1 MTISIV
7 NPADFPDWDGSIRP
21 LCGHSFFHTSAWAGT
36 LRKSYHYTP
45 YYFVDRTATD
55 MKALLPLMEVNS
67 LITGKRGVSLPF
79 TDYCEPLVPDVARFE
94 ELFRAV
100 LEFGKKQNWN
110 YVEIRGGESFFHD
123 AQPAEYHFGHTLD
136 LTKGTDPIFL
146 RLRDSTRR
154 NIKKAKREGVTITLS
169 ASPDSM
175 EEFRRLNALTRRDHG
190 LPPQPACFFR
200 NLFDAIISKDRG
212 VIALASFKGKAVAA
226 NVYLHFHDLITYKY
240 GASDRAFRHLRVNNL
255 IMWETILWASGK
267 GFKELC
273 FGRSEPENE
282 GLRQFKMG
290 WGTQERQIKYYR
302 YDLHKRAFVSS
313 NTAVNPA
320 VKGIFRSLPIPVL
333 NMAGAL
339 LYRHM
344 G

>member
-226 NVYLHFHDLITYKY
+226 NVYPI
-240 GASDRAFRHLRVNNL
+240 
-255 IMWETILWASGK
+255 
-267 GFKELC
+267 
-273 FGRSEPENE
+273 
-282 GLRQFKMG
+282 
-290 WGTQERQIKYYR
+290 
-302 YDLHKRAFVSS
+302 
-313 NTAVNPA
+313 NTAHRTVPSGICASITLSCGKPYSGHPA
-320 VKGIFRSLPIPVL
+320 KVSKNSVLAGPNRKTKGSDSSKWDGELRS
-333 NMAGAL
+333 A
-339 LYRHM
+339 R
-344 G
+344 